1 MMRILGVLG
10 LLVALYAGAIGTT
23 YQNAVTGE
31 PASKTWERTQN
42 NLFNVSSFQGR
53 YGVITLGAALV
64 IITGGIDL
72 SIGSVVGCAAVLFG
86 VLTREGVHP
95 FAALPL
101 VVLAGALV
109 GLGNGLLITRLRL
122 QPFLVTL
129 CGMFVYRGV
138 ARLLIG
144 TEVSRSL
151 TVESQPEFAAAI
163 GSLRYVLVGK
173 NASNELVFPAQF
185 VLLLVLA
192 AVVGFFL
199 HRTAYGRY
207 WYAIGH
213 NELAAK
219 YAGVN
224 VDRQRVWVYMAC
236 SALAALAGVLSFL
249 DLSSISPESGGQYLE
264 LYAILGAVLGGCSL
278 RGGEGTAVGMV
289 LGAMVLPVLENL
301 VSTQGLKSNMIPAV
315 IGLTLLLGTIVDEF
329 IRRRSRAV
337 H

>member
-10 LLVALYAGAIGTT
+10 LLVALYGGLVGT
-23 YQNAVTGE
+23 YVQNAPGFE
-31 PASKTWERTQN
+31 PTSRTQERIQG
-42 NLFNVSSFQGR
+42 NLIDVASIQGR
-53 YGVITLGAALV
+53 YGVITLGAAMV

-72 SIGSVVGCAAVLFG
+72 SIGAVVGCAAVLFG
-86 VLTREGVHP
+86 VLTQNGVHP

-101 VVLAGALV
+101 VVLAGAGV
-109 GLGNGLLITRLRL
+109 GFGNGLLITRLKL

-129 CGMFVYRGV
+129 CGMFVYRGA
-138 ARLLIG
+138 ARLLAG
-144 TEVSRSL
+144 SVSRTA
-151 TVESQPEFAAAI
+151 TVEAQPEFAA
-163 GSLRYVLVGK
+163 SLQMIRYVLIGK
-173 NASNELVFPAQF
+173 DASGELLFPAQF

-192 AVVGFFL
+192 AVIGFFL

-219 YAGVN
+219 YAGVS
-224 VDRQRVWVYMAC
+224 VDRQRVWVYVVC
-236 SALAALAGVLSFL
+236 SALAALAGVLLFL
-249 DLSSISPESGGQYLE
+249 DMPSIQADSGGQYLE

-301 VSTQGLKSNMIPAV
+301 VNIRGLKSDLIPAV
-315 IGLTLLLGTIVDEF
+315 IGLTLLAGTILDEF
-329 IRRRSRAV
+329 IRRRSRAR

>member
-10 LLVALYAGAIGTT
+10 LLVALYAGLVGT
-23 YQNAVTGE
+23 YVENAPGFE
-31 PASKTWERTQN
+31 PAARTQERIKG
-42 NLFNVSSFQGR
+42 NLIDVASIQGR

-72 SIGSVVGCAAVLFG
+72 SIGAVVGCGAVLFG
-86 VLTREGVHP
+86 VLTQNGVHP
-95 FAALPL
+95 FLALPM
-101 VVLAGALV
+101 VILAGAGV

-129 CGMFVYRGV
+129 CGMFVYRGA
-138 ARLLIG
+138 ARLMAG
-144 TEVSRSL
+144 SVSRTA
-151 TVESQPEFAAAI
+151 TVEAQPEFAGAI
-163 GSLRYVLVGK
+163 QTVRYLLIGK
-173 NASNELVFPAQF
+173 DASGELLFPAQF
-185 VLLLVLA
+185 VLLLGLA

-207 WYAIGH
+207 WFAIGH

-224 VDRQRVWVYMAC
+224 VDRQRVGVYVVC
-236 SALAALAGVLSFL
+236 SALAALAGVLLFL
-249 DLSSISPESGGQYLE
+249 DMPSIQSDSGGQYLE

-301 VSTQGLKSNMIPAV
+301 VNIRGLKSDLIPAV
-315 IGLTLLLGTIVDEF
+315 IGLTLLAGTILDEF
-329 IRRRSRAV
+329 IRRRHRAR

>member
-1 MMRILGVLG
+1 MMRIVGVLG
-10 LLVALYAGAIGTT
+10 LLAALYAGLVGT
-23 YQNAVTGE
+23 YVQNAPGFE
-31 PASKTWERTQN
+31 PASRTQERIQG
-42 NLFNVSSFQGR
+42 NLIDVASIQGR

-72 SIGSVVGCAAVLFG
+72 SIGAVVGCAAVLFG
-86 VLTREGVHP
+86 VLTQNGFHP
-95 FAALPL
+95 FVALPL
-101 VVLAGALV
+101 VVLAGAGV
-109 GLGNGLLITRLRL
+109 GLGNGLLITRLKL

-129 CGMFVYRGV
+129 CGMFVYRGA
-138 ARLLIG
+138 ARLLAG
-144 TEVSRSL
+144 SVSRTA
-151 TVESQPEFAAAI
+151 TVEAQPEFAAPI
-163 GSLRYVLVGK
+163 QTLRYFLVGK
-173 NASNELVFPAQF
+173 DTSGELLFPAQF
-185 VLLLVLA
+185 ILLLVLA

-224 VDRQRVWVYMAC
+224 VDRQRVWVYVVC
-236 SALAALAGVLSFL
+236 SALAALAGVLLFL
-249 DLSSISPESGGQYLE
+249 DMPSIQSDSGGQYLE

-278 RGGEGTAVGMV
+278 RGGEGTAIGMV

-301 VSTQGLKSNMIPAV
+301 VNIRGLKSDLIPAV
-315 IGLTLLLGTIVDEF
+315 IGLTLLAGTILDEF